1 MGQITLTQVED
12 ELVQAVKARAE
23 ATGRS
28 FEDIASEAL
37 RQGLLMDRAGLKEAA
52 HRIREMTPRSV
63 KDDSTDVIRRMRDA
77 S

>member
-12 ELVQAVKARAE
+12 ELVQAVKARAQ

-37 RQGLLMDRAGLKEAA
+37 RQGLLMDRAGLRDAA
-52 HRIREMTPRSV
+52 HRIREMTPKRL